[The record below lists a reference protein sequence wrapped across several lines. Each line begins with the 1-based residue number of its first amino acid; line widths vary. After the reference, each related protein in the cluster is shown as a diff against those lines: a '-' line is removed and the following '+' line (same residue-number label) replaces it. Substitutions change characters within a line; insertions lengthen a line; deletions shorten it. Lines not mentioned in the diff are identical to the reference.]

1 MRTRYVAVSAVA
13 VAVLGLAA
21 GCNPG
26 GSSASGGGGEHPA
39 ASGSPGAASSTGTGP
54 DLQIALQRAY
64 GKTTDAKTA
73 KISATIKITGGSAAG
88 TTTMSGAV
96 QFDPPAEQVTV
107 RTAGQQVE
115 AIMVDGY
122 EYIKT
127 GSSWRKIDISSLTGG
142 APMDPTQA
150 LAYLQGVSS
159 SVTKLGTSTVHGV
172 RATGYRAT
180 VEVQKAAAKQGAKA
194 QDALKNLSEHGVHSI
209 PVEVWL
215 DADGRVVREH
225 STLTM
230 TGVGSGSMTVD
241 STTDLTGYGTPVHI
255 SAPAGA

>member
-1 MRTRYVAVSAVA
+1 MRIRYVAVSAAA

-26 GSSASGGGGEHPA
+26 GSSASGGGGEHAA
-39 ASGSPGAASSTGTGP
+39 ASSSPSTAGSTGTGA
-54 DLQIALQRAY
+54 DLQVALQRAY

-73 KISATIKITGGSAAG
+73 KISSTTKITGGSAAG
-88 TTTMSGAV
+88 TTTMSGV
-96 QFDPPAEQVTV
+96 VRFDPPAEQVTV
-107 RTAGQQVE
+107 QTGGRQIE

-122 EYIKT
+122 EYLKM
-127 GSSWRKIDISSLTGG
+127 GSSWRKIDISSLTSG

-150 LAYLQGVSS
+150 LTYLQGASS
-159 SVTKLGTSTVHGV
+159 SVTNLGTSTIRGV
-172 RATGYRAT
+172 KVTGYQAT
-180 VEVQKAAAKQGAKA
+180 VDLKKAAAKQGAKA
-194 QDALKNLSEHGVHSI
+194 QKALTTLSEHGVDSI

-215 DADGRVVREH
+215 DSSGRVVREH

-241 STTDLTGYGTPVHI
+241 STTDLSDYGTPVHI
-255 SAPAGA
+255 SAPTGA